1 MRHITRALA
10 LALPLGLTGV
20 VAHSTMA
27 EARPVR
33 ITTTLKPYGGDGA
46 YLAIYITDPQGKLA
60 RTVRIAG
67 RKAKYYKHLSAWN
80 RLSGGRIDGTTGASV
95 GSGQSLTV
103 SVEIADALI
112 DAGYQIRVDSAVE
125 NESDVPGDAVAPL
138 AMAGA
143 GKPVAGRG
151 YVKSLTFDM

>member
-1 MRHITRALA
+1 MRSLARALA
-10 LALPLGLTGV
+10 LALPLGLAGV
-20 VAHSTMA
+20 LAHSAIA

-60 RTVRIAG
+60 KTVRIAG
-67 RKAKYYKHLSAWN
+67 GKAKYHKHLSAWN
-80 RLSGGRIDGTTGASV
+80 RLSGGKIDGTTGASV

-103 SVEIADALI
+103 SIEIADALI
-112 DAGYQIRVDSAVE
+112 DAGYEIRIDSAVE

-138 AMAGA
+138 ATAGA

>member
-1 MRHITRALA
+1 MRHVARAVA
-10 LALPLGLTGV
+10 LALPLGLAG
-20 VAHSTMA
+20 ALAYGGMA

-33 ITTTLKPYGGDGA
+33 ITTTLKGYGGDGA
-46 YLAIYITDPQGKLA
+46 YLAIYITDPQGKLHK
-60 RTVRIAG
+60 TVRIAG
-67 RKAKYYKHLSAWN
+67 AKAKYYKHLSGWN

-95 GSGQSLTV
+95 GSGQSLSV

-125 NESDVPGDAVAPL
+125 NERDVANDATATL
-138 AMAGA
+138 AKAGA
-143 GKPVAGRG
+143 AKPVAGRG

>member
-1 MRHITRALA
+1 MRHLARALA
-10 LALPLGLTGV
+10 LGLAGV
-20 VAHSTMA
+20 IAQSAVA

-46 YLAIYITDPQGKLA
+46 YLAVYITDPQGKLHK
-60 RTVRIAG
+60 TVRIAG
-67 RKAKYYKHLSAWN
+67 GKAKYHKHLSAWN
-80 RLSGGRIDGTTGASV
+80 RLSGGKIDGTTGASV
-95 GSGQSLTV
+95 GSGQSLSV

-125 NESDVPGDAVAPL
+125 NENDVPGDVVAPL
-138 AMAGA
+138 TTSGA
-143 GKPVAGRG
+143 GKPISGRG